1 MGGKPYSSVTRHVI
15 MTAPTSSEMTTNTPA
30 NGADWL
36 ALSDEASTLKR
47 SVIRDLLKVIVAPDI
62 ISLAGG
68 LPANELLPVATFRQ
82 CIDEVLQRD
91 GAKALQYGPAYAPLQ
106 EWIAGYM
113 RSRSVACEPE
123 QVFITNGAQQ
133 GLSILSR
140 LLLDPGAPAVVE
152 EITFTGI
159 GQVTKGRGAAIRT
172 VPTDLRSGVD
182 VDALER
188 AFARSP
194 KPRLAVLIPD
204 FHNPL
209 GVSLTLEKRQQVT
222 ELAARYGVPVIEDDP
237 YSLLRFAGD
246 MLPPIKAFDEAGF
259 VFYLG
264 SFSKILAPATRLGWI
279 VVPPD
284 LLTKITVMRESMDLE
299 SSALMQRAVAQFLT
313 AGHLDAHLTRF
324 NAANHLRRD
333 ALLQALDRH
342 LGDVA
347 TWTEPE
353 GGLFVWLTLPQKID
367 TWEMLDAAVVQKIAY
382 VPGGAFATA
391 GGYANTMRLN
401 FCSVHPD
408 VIPDAVAT
416 LAAVIRSR
424 L

>member
-1 MGGKPYSSVTRHVI
+1 
-15 MTAPTSSEMTTNTPA
+15 MTSLSFEEAQAKTTP
-30 NGADWL
+30 NGVETL
-36 ALSDEASTLKR
+36 LLSDEASTLKR
-47 SVIRDLLKVIVAPDI
+47 SVIRELLKVIAAPGI

-68 LPANELLPVATFRQ
+68 LPANELLPVETFRQ

-91 GAKALQYGPAYAPLQ
+91 GARALQYGPAYAPLQ
-106 EWIAGYM
+106 EWITSYM

-159 GQVTKGRGAAIRT
+159 QQVTKGRGAAIRT

-182 VDALER
+182 VGALER
-188 AFARSP
+188 AFAKSP

-204 FHNPL
+204 VHNPL
-209 GVSLTLEKRQQVT
+209 VVSQTLEKRKRVA
-222 ELAARYGVPVIEDDP
+222 ELATQYGVPVIEDDP
-237 YSLLRFAGD
+237 YSPLRFRGE

-279 VVPPD
+279 VIQPH
-284 LLTKITVMRESMDLE
+284 LLTKITVIREAMDLE
-299 SSALMQRAVAQFLT
+299 SSTLMQRAVAQFLT
-313 AGHLDAHLTRF
+313 AGHLDAHLARF
-324 NAANHLRRD
+324 NEANRVRRD
-333 ALLQALDRH
+333 TLLQALDWH

-347 TWTEPE
+347 TWTQPE
-353 GGLFVWLTLPQKID
+353 GGLFVWLTLPEHSD
-367 TWEMLDAAVVQKIAY
+367 TWDMLDATVERKIAY
-382 VPGGAFATA
+382 VPGGAFATE
-391 GGYANTMRLN
+391 GGYGNTMRLN